1 MPFAQALLALVAV
14 NLLIIAV
21 QAIFLWLGARWFS
34 IPGVSYARAV
44 AACVVIGLVC
54 LAIGAA
60 GAWSGLRLEELSLGG
75 PDPLWSRVQPALPLS
90 IFAIQVFLAWL
101 GVKWLVGGWWDQAA
115 LSAVIMLVAG
125 FVAAS
130 IFNGA
135 MKAALFEPHMIPRAA
150 MAPMVVGV
158 HTDVTC
164 TNCNFTYPYHM
175 GDRLQGA
182 RWTPRSA
189 KSTTC
194 PNCGQE
200 AKVPPDAP
208 VRVGDTVLVDKMA
221 RPTRWDLLLFRHRPE
236 AGQQPRVHLKR
247 LVGLP
252 GETVEIAGGDLFVD
266 GRRLRKEPYMARDMW
281 ILVYDTQ
288 YLPGR
293 TVPDAHRWVAAPGSK
308 WKGAGGKW
316 SVAGAGDVP
325 AVLNFSGRITDEL
338 AYNDREPRD
347 AASPR
352 VGDVKLDVWLQEFS
366 GKGNIAF
373 QWEFRGLRATAT
385 VSASGD
391 VEIVGR
397 GPATP
402 GSVSDGQRV
411 TARGHLAGGLP
422 AGQQLSFAFR
432 DGQAYVEQSGIV
444 VASLPFGP
452 QDVQAAKSA
461 PYRVTGP
468 CLLSVSATRSSA
480 TISRLVLWRDVYYRS
495 LDEMPGSPMAS
506 GWGSTNHPLALAEGS
521 YFLLG
526 DNGLRS
532 QDSRSIGPL
541 RTEALIGVCRWIYW
555 PPERWRR
562 FR

>member
-34 IPGVSYARAV
+34 IPGLSYARAV
-44 AACVVIGLVC
+44 AACLVIGLVC
-54 LAIGAA
+54 LGIGAA
-60 GAWSGLRLEELSLGG
+60 GAWGGLRLEELSLGG
-75 PDPLWSRVQPALPLS
+75 PDPLWSRVQPALPLVV
-90 IFAIQVFLAWL
+90 FAIQVLVAWL
-101 GVKWLVGGWWDQAA
+101 AVKWLVGGWWDQAA
-115 LSAVIMLVAG
+115 LAAVIMLVAG

-135 MKAALFEPHMIPRAA
+135 MKSMLFEPYSVPRAA
-150 MAPMVVGV
+150 MAPAVLGV

-164 TNCNFTYPYHM
+164 TNCSFIYAYHM

-182 RWTPRSA
+182 RWSPRSA
-189 KSTTC
+189 KPTTC

-200 AKVPPDAP
+200 AKVLPDAP
-208 VRVGDTVLVDKMA
+208 VRAGDTVLVDKMA
-221 RPTRWDLLLFRHRPE
+221 RPARWDLLLYRHRPE
-236 AGQQPRVHLKR
+236 AGQQPRVFLKR

-252 GETVEIAGGDLFVD
+252 GETVEIVGGDVFVD

-288 YLPGR
+288 YLPVR
-293 TVPDAHRWVAAPGSK
+293 PVPDAPKWLAAAGSK
-308 WKGAGGKW
+308 WRVAGGKW
-316 SVAGAGDVP
+316 SVAAGETPVR
-325 AVLNFSGRITDEL
+325 LNFSGRIADDL
-338 AYNDREPRD
+338 AYNDREPHD
-347 AASPR
+347 APSPR
-352 VGDVKLDVWLQEFS
+352 VGDVKLDVWLEEFS
-366 GKGNIAF
+366 GKGNIALD
-373 QWEFRGLRATAT
+373 WEFRGLRATAT
-385 VSASGD
+385 ISASGN
-391 VEIVGR
+391 VELIGH
-397 GPATP
+397 GPPIP
-402 GSVSDGQRV
+402 GSASDGQRV

-422 AGQQLSFAFR
+422 AGQQISFAFR

-444 VASLPFGP
+444 VASLPLGP
-452 QDVQAAKSA
+452 QDLQTAKSA
-461 PYRVTGP
+461 PFRVAGP
-468 CLLSVSATRSSA
+468 CLLSFAATRCGA

-506 GWGSTNHPLALAEGS
+506 GWGSTNHPLTLPEGS

-526 DNGLRS
+526 DDGLRS

-541 RTEALIGVCRWIYW
+541 RAESLIGVCRWIYW
-555 PPERWRR
+555 PPDRWRR